1 LYGWK
6 SVDCASFKTLAHRL
20 ETSFDLRAPSAV
32 PADRSSEN
40 REVQW
45 RGICMQ
51 VDDETWAA
59 VRLAYADPSVSLSEI
74 GTRFGLTPMRIGAK
88 AKKDG
93 WTGREASPRARRNN
107 KARNK
112 TKSSKV
118 SRRKATER
126 ERPDAP
132 DASHSVLP
140 RNRTTARSRLPT
152 RDARKSIVG
161 RLYRAISLKLEHME
175 KRMASGEP
183 RSAQDEER
191 ESRALATLINN
202 FEKVTEAVAELDK
215 DGNAGRAAAR
225 DGADAER
232 MRREI
237 AERLERLG
245 GNGAL
250 ERGSRKSR
258 S

>member
-1 LYGWK
+1 
-6 SVDCASFKTLAHRL
+6 
-20 ETSFDLRAPSAV
+20 
-32 PADRSSEN
+32 
-40 REVQW
+40 
-45 RGICMQ
+45 MQ
-51 VDDETWAA
+51 HDDDTWAA
-59 VRLAYADPSVSLSEI
+59 VRRAYEDEAEATLSQFAA
-74 GTRFGLTPMRIGAK
+74 RFGLTPMRIGAK
-88 AKKDG
+88 AKQEG
-93 WTGREASPRARRNN
+93 WAGRAERATKRKTRSTNA
-107 KARNK
+107 KPFPAPANK
-112 TKSSKV
+112 T
-118 SRRKATER
+118 R
-126 ERPDAP
+126 EGG
-132 DASHSVLP
+132 
-140 RNRTTARSRLPT
+140 TLPT
-152 RDARKSIVG
+152 RGAQEALIG

>member
-1 LYGWK
+1 
-6 SVDCASFKTLAHRL
+6 
-20 ETSFDLRAPSAV
+20 
-32 PADRSSEN
+32 
-40 REVQW
+40 
-45 RGICMQ
+45 MQ

-59 VRLAYADPSVSLSEI
+59 VRLAYADASVPLAEI
-74 GTRFGLTPMRIGAK
+74 AARFGLIPLHIGAR
-88 AKKDG
+88 AKREG
-93 WTGREASPRARRNN
+93 WEGWEARRTAKPAKTRST
-107 KARNK
+107 KARS
-112 TKSSKV
+112 TKARAAKPCPSTRPSL
-118 SRRKATER
+118 STTPTASLRWTSPDGEPEDPAPTEAPARKASR
-126 ERPDAP
+126 G
-132 DASHSVLP
+132 
-140 RNRTTARSRLPT
+140 RLPT
-152 RDARKSIVG
+152 RDARKSVIV

-191 ESRALATLINN
+191 ESRALATLISN
-202 FEKVTEAVAELDK
+202 FEKVTEAVTELDK
-215 DGNAGRAAAR
+215 DGDAGRAAGR

-245 GNGAL
+245 GSGAL